1 MVVSFRLFFDLIKA
15 YDVIN
20 HEILLAKL
28 EYYGISWTIKAWEES
43 YLPYR
48 SQFV

>member
-1 MVVSFRLFFDLIKA
+1 MVVHFRLFFDLTKA
-15 YDVIN
+15 YVVIN

-28 EYYGISWTIKAWEES
+28 EYYGIRGTIKAWEES